1 MRQKIRYSS
10 FLIAAF
16 SFVLLSGCASL
27 SKDECITGDWQGI
40 GYRDGLQGK
49 PEAFIAEHQT
59 ACSEYSITVD
69 LISYQQGREI
79 GLNTYCKADNGYRL
93 GRSGAEYG
101 YVCPRQVEKAF
112 LQAYQAGRE
121 IYLQEK
127 KVSDIEQQIS
137 RQLREVTQL
146 KDKMDSTEKKL
157 VSDGLSRAERQNL
170 LQELRQLETELP
182 SKQHMI
188 ERLKFD
194 LYQAKSTL
202 K

>member
-1 MRQKIRYSS
+1 MCQKIRYSS

-49 PEAFIAEHQT
+49 AEAFIAEHQS
-59 ACSEYSITVD
+59 ACSEYKITVD
-69 LISYQQGREI
+69 LALYQQGRER

-101 YVCPRQVEKAF
+101 YVCPKQGEQAF
-112 LQAYQAGRE
+112 LQAYHAGRE

-127 KVSDIEQQIS
+127 EVKEIEQQIS

-146 KDKMDSTEKKL
+146 KDKIDLTEKKL
-157 VSDGLSRAERQNL
+157 VSDGLSRHERQNL
-170 LQELRQLETELP
+170 LQELRELEIELP
-182 SKQHMI
+182 SKQQMI
-188 ERLKFD
+188 EGLKFD
-194 LYQAKSTL
+194 LHQAKSML